1 VLLAVCQELRIESGL
16 IPRIA
21 TAFGGGIGRTGTVCG
36 AVVGATMAIGLKHG
50 REEASQ
56 PHDRA
61 YALAQEFR
69 HCFEEEMGTISCREL
84 TGMDL
89 STPEGLDAFHSSD
102 VAERVCQ
109 RARGVA
115 FRAVM
120 KLLDGQ
126 RG

>member
-1 VLLAVCQELRIESGL
+1 MLAVCQELRIESRL
-16 IPRIA
+16 VPRIA
-21 TAFGGGIGRTGTVCG
+21 TAFGGGIGRTGAVCG
-36 AVVGATMAIGLKHG
+36 AVVGATMAIGLRHG

-56 PHDRA
+56 AHDQA

-69 HCFEEEMGTISCREL
+69 RRFEEEMGTISCREL
-84 TGMDL
+84 TGVDL
-89 STPEGLDAFHSSD
+89 STPEGLETFRSSG
-102 VAERVCQ
+102 VPERVCR
-109 RARGVA
+109 RARAVA

>member
-1 VLLAVCQELRIESGL
+1 VCQELGIESRL
-16 IPRIA
+16 VPTIA
-21 TAFGGGIGRTGTVCG
+21 TAFGGGIGHTGAVCG
-36 AVVGATMAIGLKHG
+36 AVVGATMAIGLRHG

-56 PHDRA
+56 SRDRA

-69 HCFEEEMGTISCREL
+69 RCFEEEMGTILCREL
-84 TGMDL
+84 TGADL
-89 STPEGLDAFHSSD
+89 STPEGWEAFHNSD
-102 VAERVCQ
+102 VPERVCR

>member
-1 VLLAVCQELRIESGL
+1 MLAVCQELDLDSGL
-16 IPRIA
+16 VPRIA
-21 TAFGGGIGRTGTVCG
+21 TAFGGGIGRTGAVCG
-36 AVVGATMAIGLKHG
+36 AVVGGTMAIGLRHG
-50 REEASQ
+50 REQASQ

-69 HCFEEEMGTISCREL
+69 RRFEDEMGTISCREL
-84 TGMDL
+84 TGLDL
-89 STPEGLDAFHSSD
+89 TTSEGLERFRGSD
-102 VAERVCQ
+102 LPETVCR

-120 KLLDGQ
+120 QLLGEH

>member
-1 VLLAVCQELRIESGL
+1 
-16 IPRIA
+16 
-21 TAFGGGIGRTGTVCG
+21 
-36 AVVGATMAIGLKHG
+36 
-50 REEASQ
+50 
-56 PHDRA
+56 
-61 YALAQEFR
+61 
-69 HCFEEEMGTISCREL
+69 MGTISCREL